1 MTCGAKPRG
10 PEEVHLEFPKNID
23 GTRKKTPIKTSHPT
37 ITTNEAPFRPDQG
50 KKAGIMSANSNPTLD
65 CDSIPLDR
73 GDFVDSDHE
82 CDIED
87 ESEDTLQYLNGYF
100 HPLRIG
106 DILNERY

>member
-1 MTCGAKPRG
+1 
-10 PEEVHLEFPKNID
+10 
-23 GTRKKTPIKTSHPT
+23 
-37 ITTNEAPFRPDQG
+37 
-50 KKAGIMSANSNPTLD
+50 MSANSNPTLD

-100 HPLRIG
+100 HLLRIG
-106 DILNERY
+106 DILNERYEVVHKLGRGGFSTVWLAHGRREKTWL